1 MNHSTGKPTK
11 SQEQRLARIKTIGC
25 IACRLRGIKGVLAD
39 AHHLLKGGRR
49 IGHDATIALC
59 EWHHR
64 AMPFGDWLDH
74 ATCRRLLGPSLA
86 EGSKPFHRE
95 FGSDAELLELQNV
108 LLGEET

>member
-1 MNHSTGKPTK
+1 MNHSTRKPTAAQAK
-11 SQEQRLARIKTIGC
+11 RLASIKTIGC
-25 IACRLRGIKGVLAD
+25 IACRQRGILGVLAD

-59 EWHHR
+59 PWHHR

-86 EGSKPFHRE
+86 EGSKPFHAA
-95 FGSDAELLELQNV
+95 FGSDAELLEIQNG
-108 LLGEET
+108 LL